1 MLSRFADAGQLRR
14 VAQGVYMDADAR
26 SIQIDDLRAAWL
38 STQSKALAEERIA
51 NIVDGV
57 VVANTSDRY
66 EFFATRRR
74 QTQRTELRY
83 RQRTL
88 ES

>member
-1 MLSRFADAGQLRR
+1 
-14 VAQGVYMDADAR
+14 MDADAR

-38 STQSKALAEERIA
+38 STESKALAEERIA

-66 EFFATRRR
+66 EFFATQRR